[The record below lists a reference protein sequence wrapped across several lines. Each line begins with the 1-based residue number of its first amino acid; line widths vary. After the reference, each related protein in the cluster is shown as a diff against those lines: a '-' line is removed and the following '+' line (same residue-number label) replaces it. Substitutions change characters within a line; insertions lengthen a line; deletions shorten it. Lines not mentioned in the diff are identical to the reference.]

1 MADARILVE
10 CALAPLQGKRFQ
22 PTGFPDLGPAVYT
35 LHDKTAS
42 VLVDSPQSVTNH
54 LEAHCLTPDGR
65 KFIDSLEG
73 LSMVVAE
80 RDDEHGGV
88 RYVTNSVQEGHRL
101 ASPYILGNKKKT
113 VVGEEF
119 DGLDKKGKPLADR
132 KDYLKTIFKY
142 DVNTL
147 LHGAWFSRTGE
158 GRIRIQ
164 RAVSAFIEAD
174 NAGAAEYGG
183 VKRDHVT
190 TSVTPAGKGTGD
202 DDGESAGDASTG
214 MGSIPYHRADYTA
227 ETITAYFN
235 VDTAQ
240 IRAYN
245 LGDHEQQLL
254 ETLALWKIR
263 RFVESPFRP
272 RTACDLRVNQD
283 SIKVSPDL
291 SSLPSTGE
299 LEDRLKD
306 LVTKCRS
313 SMGGDNG
320 ITTVKYTG

>member
-1 MADARILVE
+1 MANGRILVE
-10 CALAPLQGKRFQ
+10 CALAPVQGKRFQ
-22 PTGFPDLGPAVYT
+22 PTGFPDLGPAAYT
-35 LHDKTAS
+35 LHDSTTS

-65 KFIDSLEG
+65 KFVGPLEG

-80 RDDEHGGV
+80 IDGKPP
-88 RYVTNSVQEGHRL
+88 TNSVLEGHRL
-101 ASPYILGNKKKT
+101 ASPYILGNKKIT
-113 VVGEEF
+113 PIGEAF
-119 DGLDKKGKPLADR
+119 AKLDTKGKRLADR
-132 KDYLKTIFKY
+132 KECLKAVFKY

-174 NAGAAEYGG
+174 NARIAEYGG
-183 VKRDHVT
+183 VKKDHVT
-190 TSVTPAGKGTGD
+190 TSVTPADESDG
-202 DDGESAGDASTG
+202 DGESSGDASTG

-227 ETITAYFN
+227 EAITAYFS

-240 IRAYN
+240 ICAYN
-245 LGDHEQQLL
+245 LGDQERQLL

-263 RFVESPFRP
+263 RFVESPYRP
-272 RTACDLRVNQD
+272 RTACDLRVDQD
-283 SIKVSPDL
+283 SVKVSPDL
-291 SSLPSTGE
+291 SALPSTGE
-299 LEDRLKD
+299 LESRLKT
-306 LVTKCRS
+306 LISGCRS